1 MAPKTKSR
9 LVDQPPSV
17 SSSEEQ
23 EQVEESREEEE
34 QQSGEEEGE
43 EESGEETEEPKTAHP
58 VVKRPITQKLQ
69 FSSESGSENRS
80 GSESEAESGHS
91 LPSPSALDFTVKP
104 SVPAKGAD
112 PSKPAAK
119 RQQDTQTEKGR
130 KKPKIAEE
138 EEKKSAATPRSLWS
152 DDDQLALLKGI
163 AEYKAVKGMEPSAD
177 MSVFHE
183 FIRGKL
189 QVEVSKRQ
197 LREKVRRLKK
207 KYLTNVKDGE
217 EPVFMKGQDFLVF
230 EHSKRIWGA
239 PGTSNGV
246 STNGTAKITVEVKKS
261 SEPKRSAK
269 VSKPK
274 DDEKHKEEEKHVVVK
289 EVVKEDIVKGDQQD
303 FQSEY
308 PHLTASFESMAGMS
322 TMYPN
327 GTSFL
332 KEKMSLIA
340 NNKAKVLEK
349 KWKKLEDDEAALMVN
364 RLDLI
369 AEHYRLVV
377 DAMRACVDLL
387 CSQSLF
393 MPAYHT
399 VLGLAN
405 TKSFSQLSSIPRR
418 YLRKRRS
425 HFCQKKKALRT
436 RKKPFLPK
444 KRAPVSSL
452 APSPIPAT
460 VQSPTPSPGPAAVP
474 TLTPSPG
481 PATVSPVYAPV
492 PSIEVPTS
500 SPPAVQPPSPVVKPP
515 AKPPKLLTHT
525 NSSKPLPV
533 NPPDKPQN
541 GPNSAGNNQEHRN
554 YLIASVAG
562 CSVAGIAF
570 LALLIFCVN
579 NKRKEI
585 APNEWETASEFK
597 CRFNEEKMDSLFG
610 YLPGDQG
617 KNDRRKASSSFDQ
630 TSQYIEIIDLKK
642 SRNLAILLK
651 VLNATTE
658 EVYDAL
664 EEGRFLDYLILED
677 RPSHIDPTFLAASLL
692 LVSMGKQLLHKHK
705 EEEKQVAVKGVVK
718 EDIVKGDQQD
728 FQSKYPR
735 LAASMAGMST
745 MYPNGTSFLKENMS
759 LIATDKAKVLEE
771 KWKKLEDDEAA
782 LMVKR
787 LDLIAEHYKLVVDA
801 MRECNV
807 VS

>member
-9 LVDQPPSV
+9 LVDQPPSA

-43 EESGEETEEPKTAHP
+43 EESGEETEEPNTAYP

-80 GSESEAESGHS
+80 GSEWEAESGHS

-104 SVPAKGAD
+104 SVPAKAAT

-152 DDDQLALLKGI
+152 DDDQLSLIKGI

-177 MSVFHE
+177 MSAFYE

-197 LREKVRRLKK
+197 LRDKVRRLKK

-230 EHSKRIWGA
+230 EHSKRIWGD

-274 DDEKHKEEEKHVVVK
+274 DDEKHKEEEKQVAVK

-303 FQSEY
+303 LQSEY

-332 KEKMSLIA
+332 KEKMRLIA

-377 DAMRACVDLL
+377 DAMRD
-387 CSQSLF
+387 
-393 MPAYHT
+393 
-399 VLGLAN
+399 N
-405 TKSFSQLSSIPRR
+405 
-418 YLRKRRS
+418 
-425 HFCQKKKALRT
+425 
-436 RKKPFLPK
+436 
-444 KRAPVSSL
+444 
-452 APSPIPAT
+452 
-460 VQSPTPSPGPAAVP
+460 
-474 TLTPSPG
+474 
-481 PATVSPVYAPV
+481 
-492 PSIEVPTS
+492 
-500 SPPAVQPPSPVVKPP
+500 
-515 AKPPKLLTHT
+515 
-525 NSSKPLPV
+525 
-533 NPPDKPQN
+533 
-541 GPNSAGNNQEHRN
+541 
-554 YLIASVAG
+554 
-562 CSVAGIAF
+562 
-570 LALLIFCVN
+570 
-579 NKRKEI
+579 
-585 APNEWETASEFK
+585 
-597 CRFNEEKMDSLFG
+597 
-610 YLPGDQG
+610 
-617 KNDRRKASSSFDQ
+617 
-630 TSQYIEIIDLKK
+630 
-642 SRNLAILLK
+642 
-651 VLNATTE
+651 
-658 EVYDAL
+658 
-664 EEGRFLDYLILED
+664 
-677 RPSHIDPTFLAASLL
+677 
-692 LVSMGKQLLHKHK
+692 
-705 EEEKQVAVKGVVK
+705 
-718 EDIVKGDQQD
+718 
-728 FQSKYPR
+728 
-735 LAASMAGMST
+735 
-745 MYPNGTSFLKENMS
+745 
-759 LIATDKAKVLEE
+759 
-771 KWKKLEDDEAA
+771 
-782 LMVKR
+782 
-787 LDLIAEHYKLVVDA
+787 
-801 MRECNV
+801 
-807 VS
+807 

>member
-91 LPSPSALDFTVKP
+91 LPSPSALDFTAKP
-104 SVPAKGAD
+104 SVPAKAAA

-274 DDEKHKEEEKHVVVK
+274 DDEKHVVVK
-289 EVVKEDIVKGDQQD
+289 EVVKEDIIKGDQQD

-327 GTSFL
+327 GTNFL

-377 DAMRACVDLL
+377 DAMR
-387 CSQSLF
+387 
-393 MPAYHT
+393 
-399 VLGLAN
+399 
-405 TKSFSQLSSIPRR
+405 
-418 YLRKRRS
+418 
-425 HFCQKKKALRT
+425 
-436 RKKPFLPK
+436 
-444 KRAPVSSL
+444 
-452 APSPIPAT
+452 
-460 VQSPTPSPGPAAVP
+460 
-474 TLTPSPG
+474 
-481 PATVSPVYAPV
+481 
-492 PSIEVPTS
+492 
-500 SPPAVQPPSPVVKPP
+500 
-515 AKPPKLLTHT
+515 
-525 NSSKPLPV
+525 
-533 NPPDKPQN
+533 
-541 GPNSAGNNQEHRN
+541 GN
-554 YLIASVAG
+554 
-562 CSVAGIAF
+562 
-570 LALLIFCVN
+570 
-579 NKRKEI
+579 
-585 APNEWETASEFK
+585 
-597 CRFNEEKMDSLFG
+597 
-610 YLPGDQG
+610 
-617 KNDRRKASSSFDQ
+617 
-630 TSQYIEIIDLKK
+630 
-642 SRNLAILLK
+642 
-651 VLNATTE
+651 
-658 EVYDAL
+658 
-664 EEGRFLDYLILED
+664 
-677 RPSHIDPTFLAASLL
+677 
-692 LVSMGKQLLHKHK
+692 
-705 EEEKQVAVKGVVK
+705 
-718 EDIVKGDQQD
+718 
-728 FQSKYPR
+728 
-735 LAASMAGMST
+735 
-745 MYPNGTSFLKENMS
+745 
-759 LIATDKAKVLEE
+759 
-771 KWKKLEDDEAA
+771 
-782 LMVKR
+782 
-787 LDLIAEHYKLVVDA
+787 
-801 MRECNV
+801 
-807 VS
+807 

>member
-91 LPSPSALDFTVKP
+91 LPSPSALDFTAKP
-104 SVPAKGAD
+104 SVPAKAAA

-261 SEPKRSAK
+261 SEPKRSAE

-274 DDEKHKEEEKHVVVK
+274 DDEKHKEEEKQVVVK

-369 AEHYRLVV
+369 AEHYRVVV

-405 TKSFSQLSSIPRR
+405 TKSFSQLSSVPRR
-418 YLRKRRS
+418 YLRKRS

-597 CRFNEEKMDSLFG
+597 CRFNEEMMDSLFG

-692 LVSMGKQLLHKHK
+692 LVSMGQQLLHKHK
-705 EEEKQVAVKGVVK
+705 EEEKQVAVKEVVK

-801 MRECNV
+801 MRGN
-807 VS
+807 